1 MYKNKWKGHVH
12 KLMLI
17 HNIMKYSSSGY
28 LPHYI
33 MLGRKPKHVISIILK
48 ADEQTTSNHR
58 VHLKLE
64 GKMKEAYKVTLKH
77 LGDCK
82 SKVIIQRKDY
92 KAGRA
97 TSLQPGNLICN
108 LSQ

>member
-1 MYKNKWKGHVH
+1 
-12 KLMLI
+12 MLI

-48 ADEQTTSNHR
+48 TDEQTTSNHR

-64 GKMKEAYKVTLKH
+64 GKMKEV
-77 LGDCK
+77 
-82 SKVIIQRKDY
+82 
-92 KAGRA
+92 
-97 TSLQPGNLICN
+97 
-108 LSQ
+108 

>member
-1 MYKNKWKGHVH
+1 
-12 KLMLI
+12 MLI

-48 ADEQTTSNHR
+48 TDEQTTSKHR

-64 GKMKEAYKVTLKH
+64 GKMKEA
-77 LGDCK
+77 
-82 SKVIIQRKDY
+82 
-92 KAGRA
+92 
-97 TSLQPGNLICN
+97 
-108 LSQ
+108 